1 MGRLTLF
8 SVDGLDLRFYSSD
21 HEPPHFHARKPGSW
35 EVRIFLLES
44 TYSVRWQR
52 TRRIS
57 RKENGTLLNLAEKH
71 RADLLREWEAN
82 VDC

>member
-21 HEPPHFHARKPGSW
+21 HEPPHFHARKPGFL
-35 EVRIFLLES
+35 EARIFLLES
-44 TYSVRWQR
+44 TYSVKWQR
-52 TRRIS
+52 TRIS
-57 RKENGTLLNLAEKH
+57 QKDIGTLLDLAEKH